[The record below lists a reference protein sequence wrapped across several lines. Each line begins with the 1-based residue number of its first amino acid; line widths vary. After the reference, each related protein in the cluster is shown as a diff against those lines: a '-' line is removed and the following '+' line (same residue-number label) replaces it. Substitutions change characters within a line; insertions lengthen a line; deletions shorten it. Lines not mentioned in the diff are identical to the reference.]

1 MEVCGILEN
10 KEVLKMKW
18 VVRIEIFCIYFLI
31 VSQIQKLYYKNDFV
45 NFIIANIMFWLSVEV
60 EEE

>member
-1 MEVCGILEN
+1 
-10 KEVLKMKW
+10 MKW
-18 VVRIEIFCIYFLI
+18 IVRIGIFCIYFLI
-31 VSQIQKLYYKNDFV
+31 ISQIQKIYYKNDFV